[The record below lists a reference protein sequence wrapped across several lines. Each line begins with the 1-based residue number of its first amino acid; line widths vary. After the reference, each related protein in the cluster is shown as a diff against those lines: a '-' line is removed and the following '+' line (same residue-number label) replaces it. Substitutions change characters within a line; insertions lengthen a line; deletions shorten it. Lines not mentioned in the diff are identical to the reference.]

1 MEDRYY
7 TPKEVSERLQV
18 SEKTVRAW
26 ILLRGAC
33 VRCVLV
39 ISGGSL
45 SRPWRSFC
53 GLQPSRAAQSPTMKR
68 NSEIP

>member
-26 ILLRGAC
+26 ITQGGLRA
-33 VRCVLV
+33 VRAGHFWRIPESALEEFLRATAEQ
-39 ISGGSL
+39 GS
-45 SRPWRSFC
+45 SKPDD
-53 GLQPSRAAQSPTMKR
+53 
-68 NSEIP
+68 EEE